1 MSPAE
6 RPGGCVDDPFVGAEL
21 SVVARRIFRVGAGCP
36 RRWRLL
42 PRGAAS
48 LFPSVEVV
56 MRSVWNGTIAF
67 GQVSIPVKAYSAT
80 EERGTGL
87 HQLHLADGGRIR
99 LRRTC
104 AADGT
109 DVPFV
114 EMGRGYELPGG
125 DVVILTEDEL
135 ADLPV
140 STAHTIDVCAFTPL
154 AQIDPMH
161 FSRSYYLA
169 PEPVGL
175 KPYALLSEALR
186 QTGRV
191 AVVKVAL
198 RQRETLAMLRE
209 RGNVIV
215 LTTMLW
221 PDEIRSPDLPFLDDD
236 VPVQLKELRAAVS
249 LVARLSGDFAPG
261 EYTDEYTTALRALID
276 AKVAAGDVHRPTAAE
291 QDATAAEFVAAL
303 RDEVADNAD
312 NADDPDDTA
321 GAAVDKAR
329 AAVRRAAEAQATASR
344 AAQRAAAREKTGNAV
359 DRS

>member
-1 MSPAE
+1 
-6 RPGGCVDDPFVGAEL
+6 
-21 SVVARRIFRVGAGCP
+21 
-36 RRWRLL
+36 
-42 PRGAAS
+42 
-48 LFPSVEVV
+48 VEVV
-56 MRSVWNGTIAF
+56 VRSVWNGTIAF

-87 HQLHLADGGRIR
+87 HQLHLADGGRIK

-104 AADGT
+104 EADGA

-125 DVVILTEDEL
+125 DVVVLTEDEL
-135 ADLPV
+135 ANLPV
-140 STAHTIDVCAFTPL
+140 TTAHTIDVCAFTPL

-209 RGNVIV
+209 RGHVIV

-236 VPVQLKELRAAVS
+236 VPVQLKELRAAVE
-249 LVARLSGDFAPG
+249 LVARLSGDFTPE
-261 EYTDEYTTALRALID
+261 EYTDEYTTALRELID
-276 AKVAAGDVHRPTAAE
+276 AKVEAGDVHRPTAAE
-291 QDATAAEFVAAL
+291 QDATAADFVAAL
-303 RDEVADNAD
+303 RDEVA
-312 NADDPDDTA
+312 DDTA

-329 AAVRRAAEAQATASR
+329 AAVRRAAAAQATASR
-344 AAQRAAAREKTGNAV
+344 AAQRAAAREKAGNAV

>member
-1 MSPAE
+1 
-6 RPGGCVDDPFVGAEL
+6 
-21 SVVARRIFRVGAGCP
+21 
-36 RRWRLL
+36 
-42 PRGAAS
+42 
-48 LFPSVEVV
+48 
-56 MRSVWNGTIAF
+56 MRSVWNGTIVF
-67 GQVSIPVKAYSAT
+67 GQVSIPVKAYGAT

-87 HQLHLADGGRIR
+87 HQLHLADGGRIK

-104 AADGT
+104 ETDGA

-125 DVVILTEDEL
+125 DVVMLTEDEL

-186 QTGRV
+186 QSGRV

-209 RGNVIV
+209 RGHVIV

-221 PDEIRSPDLPFLDDD
+221 PDEIRTPDLPILDED
-236 VPVQLKELRAAVS
+236 VPVHLKELRAAVS
-249 LVARLSGDFAPG
+249 LVERLSGDFAPA
-261 EYTDEYTTALRALID
+261 EYSDEYTAALRALID
-276 AKVAAGDVHRPTAAE
+276 AKVAAGDVCRPTAGE
-291 QDATAAEFVAAL
+291 QDVAAAEFVAAL
-303 RDEVADNAD
+303 RDEAGDAPD
-312 NADDPDDTA
+312 AGDAADDAA

-329 AAVRRAAEAQATASR
+329 EAVRRAAAAEATASR
-344 AAQRAAAREKTGNAV
+344 AARRAAAREKTGNAA